1 MKRRADLEILTGNG
15 EKSTE
20 VPSEVPSSQLANGYS
35 GLSEEEQI
43 RIIQE
48 ESADWKTVSK
58 EKRKKKNPVKETA
71 EDTQTSTSSAQ
82 DFGPPPVIAPTGP
95 GQVWSVKTVH
105 VEPETRK
112 IVEREVEVQDSEW
125 EVA

>member
-1 MKRRADLEILTGNG
+1 M
-15 EKSTE
+15 
-20 VPSEVPSSQLANGYS
+20 ANEYN

-58 EKRKKKNPVKETA
+58 EKRKKKIPVKDNIE
-71 EDTQTSTSSAQ
+71 EKQTSTSANQ

-95 GQVWSVKTVH
+95 GQVWSMKTVH